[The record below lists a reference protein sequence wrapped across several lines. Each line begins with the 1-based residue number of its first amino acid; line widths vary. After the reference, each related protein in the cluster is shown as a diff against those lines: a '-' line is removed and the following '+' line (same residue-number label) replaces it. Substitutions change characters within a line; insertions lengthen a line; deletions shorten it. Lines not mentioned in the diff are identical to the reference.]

1 MEVVKQSLSWKS
13 AADGRTYLCSHL
25 ELVFALVQAVLAF
38 SAVSAPPSFLLLL
51 PPSFHQRTSTNKLP
65 PTNTQLRGR
74 RRTWFSPGSRM
85 YTMLHHGAA
94 PGSPPQRRYDLR
106 GGRSASNQ
114 PTANHPPP
122 TTNDQPTTNHQPR
135 TNLLSARPQQRP
147 RSAPRSIRLGSSMRL
162 CIFVRVRRRPSTAPR
177 TARRCHDRPLEAR
190 GQTPRCDEP
199 TG

>member
-1 MEVVKQSLSWKS
+1 
-13 AADGRTYLCSHL
+13 
-25 ELVFALVQAVLAF
+25 
-38 SAVSAPPSFLLLL
+38 
-51 PPSFHQRTSTNKLP
+51 
-65 PTNTQLRGR
+65 
-74 RRTWFSPGSRM
+74 M

-199 TG
+199 TGAPCVTADALALYQKIKICRYAQLAKLDIPPDCIALLDTVCNLVPCPAERKMKFRNPTGSL